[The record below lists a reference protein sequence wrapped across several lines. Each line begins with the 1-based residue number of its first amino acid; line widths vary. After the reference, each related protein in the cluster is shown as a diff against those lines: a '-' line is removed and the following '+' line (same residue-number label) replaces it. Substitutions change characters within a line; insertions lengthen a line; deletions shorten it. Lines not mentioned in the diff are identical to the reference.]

1 MRKAS
6 YRKVNY
12 LTLVFWEIELVEA
25 QTLKLTIELVGR
37 LENYEVI
44 DVVPHHLQF
53 AGQECILAVILEEF
67 NDSLLSN
74 FKGIGFEVYKGGVS
88 DIASLE
94 GDLSQKKDD

>member
-44 DVVPHHLQF
+44 DVVPHHL
-53 AGQECILAVILEEF
+53 
-67 NDSLLSN
+67 
-74 FKGIGFEVYKGGVS
+74 
-88 DIASLE
+88 
-94 GDLSQKKDD
+94 